1 MDPDRSRNADAEAIF
16 GLAIHGSIRKR
27 RPSMAAAPSG
37 FPGTDSCWW
46 DKKVKGWNRQFIDRA
61 CN

>member
-1 MDPDRSRNADAEAIF
+1 MDPHRSGNVDAEAIF

-37 FPGTDSCWW
+37 FPGADGYCGTM
-46 DKKVKGWNRQFIDRA
+46 KVKGSGLGQIA
-61 CN
+61 